1 MELEEMRDL
10 GMRIIAG
17 FDNWFRFLKDRRNLD
32 NGFQLPLRN
41 FNFLLPNSNE
51 EKTKEASTQTVNA
64 AKDSAASSAKSDKDA
79 AAPAVDAAA
88 PGASTEESETFGQW
102 AYEKFTSG
110 LGLRTTNKE

>member
-1 MELEEMRDL
+1 MNMKLVVVVVCLAVCIGATWGKSHDS
-10 GMRIIAG
+10 A
-17 FDNWFRFLKDRRNLD
+17 KA
-32 NGFQLPLRN
+32 
-41 FNFLLPNSNE
+41 NE